1 MRLFFTSCLLVCIF
15 ISTHAQTS
23 VTVKVLDSLGLP
35 VTRATVSLYK
45 ADSKI
50 IFKNSISD
58 SSGNAVFSNL
68 LTGEYYATA
77 TATGFQT
84 GTSLVFSTDSI
95 LQKIE
100 LKGIVKELS
109 GVTVTAVKPVI
120 EASEDKIIYNV
131 ENDAS
136 LQGRSAAE
144 ALAKVPFVS
153 VDGNGGV
160 YLKGQTSFQI
170 LLNGKQTSMFA
181 SNVGDV
187 LKSFPANTISKIEVI
202 SNPSAK
208 YEGEGLTGLINIITK
223 KKVAGYNGH
232 TAFNY
237 NTIGQVNPNASFNVK
252 YGKLG
257 ITSFFYYA
265 RNLGYD
271 THGEQT
277 YTALSHSA
285 AFARR
290 QFTDTG
296 RHAGYN
302 AGGNLELAYDIDS
315 LQTVSVYGR
324 MTNGGNEPRQRNTI
338 MAYDNT
344 GNIRQQTFFNTR
356 SDIDSP
362 GGEAGMDYLR
372 KMRKPGHSVSLNIN
386 RQFNKTTGTV
396 KSDQY
401 NSSDDDRFLRNHIK
415 AENIQTSAQAD
426 YTMQLDSRSK
436 LETGLRGIFR
446 NVNSRYN
453 SQVKSS
459 PADDYTLDPAN
470 SNELKYTQN
479 VAGLYGVYTYS
490 VKEKRLTI
498 KAGGRLE
505 KTVVNGHFISS
516 NTEVKQD
523 YFSFLPSLSLNK
535 TLKNGKRLSLAW
547 NRRIARPGLGY
558 LNPFRDNRDP
568 LFITYGNEKLKPEYA
583 NNIDASVASF
593 SKKFTYSLAVNAS
606 FVRSGVQRFIV
617 FDESTGVSE
626 QTYGNIGLTNLVGL
640 TGYLA
645 FNPSEKLSMT
655 FTGNLNRVMIKNK
668 LAAGERRNG
677 WYGSANASFSYTLSK
692 KMDLFSNINYSTPP
706 VQLQGQNGANLFYNM
721 GAAYWLYNRK
731 LMFNVA
737 LLNVFN
743 KYWQTDNVFETA
755 GFRQES
761 TTWRPVRAFAVGVRF
776 SFGKLKENTSRK
788 KGVVVDD
795 GKTGD

>member
-1 MRLFFTSCLLVCIF
+1 MF

-23 VTVKVLDSLGLP
+23 VTVKVSDSLGVP
-35 VTRATVSLYK
+35 VAKATVSLYQ
-45 ADSKI
+45 AATKI
-50 IFKNSISD
+50 ILKNSISD
-58 SSGNAVFSNL
+58 SSGQAVFSNL
-68 LTGEYYATA
+68 TTGEYYATA
-77 TATGFQT
+77 TAAGFPAGST
-84 GTSLVFSTDSI
+84 TIFSTGSVV
-95 LQKIE
+95 QKIE
-100 LKGIVKELS
+100 LKRIVKELS
-109 GVTVTAVKPVI
+109 GITVTATKTLI
-120 EASEDKIIYNV
+120 EANEDKIIYKV

-153 VDGNGGV
+153 IDGNGGV

-181 SNVGDV
+181 SNAGDV

-202 SNPSAK
+202 TNPSAK

-232 TAFNY
+232 AAMNY
-237 NTIGQVNPNASFNVK
+237 NTIGQVNPNASFNLK

-265 RNLGYD
+265 RNLGYKTD
-271 THGEQT
+271 GEQI
-277 YTALSHSA
+277 YTALSPSA
-285 AFARR
+285 VFTRR
-290 QFTDTG
+290 QFADTG

-315 LQTVSVYGR
+315 LQIISLYGR
-324 MTNGGNEPRQRNTI
+324 MTNGGNEPRQRSTI
-338 MAYDNT
+338 ATYDKA
-344 GNIRQQTFFNTR
+344 GNLLQRSLFDTR
-356 SDIDSP
+356 SDIDFP
-362 GGEAGMDYLR
+362 GNEVGMDYLR

-401 NSSDDDRFLRNHIK
+401 NSLDDDRLLRNLIDAK
-415 AENIQTSAQAD
+415 NIQTSVQAD
-426 YTMQLDSRSK
+426 YTMQMSSRSK

-446 NVNSRYN
+446 NVSSRYN
-453 SQVKSS
+453 SQFKSS
-459 PADDYTLDPAN
+459 PADDYTLDPVN
-470 SNELKYTQN
+470 SNELKYTQQ
-479 VAGLYGVYTYS
+479 VAGVYGVYTYA
-490 VKEKRLTI
+490 VKEKKLTI

-505 KTVVNGHFISS
+505 KTFVNGEFISS
-516 NTEVKQD
+516 NTTVTQK
-523 YFSFLPSLSLNK
+523 YLSFLPGLSLNK
-535 TLKNGKRLSLAW
+535 TLNNGRRLSLAW
-547 NRRIARPGLGY
+547 NRRIARPGLVY

-583 NNIDASVASF
+583 NNIDASLSSF
-593 SKKFTYSLAVNAS
+593 SQKISYSIAVNAS
-606 FVRSGVQRFIV
+606 FVRSGIQRFIV

-645 FNPSEKLSMT
+645 FNPNEKMSVT
-655 FTGNLNRVMIKNK
+655 VTGNLNRSMIKNK
-668 LAAGERRNG
+668 LVADEKRNG
-677 WYGSANASFSYTLSK
+677 WYGSVNGAFNYTLSE

-706 VQLQGQNGANLFYNM
+706 VQLQGQNGANLFYNI
-721 GAAYWLYNRK
+721 GAAYWLHNRK
-731 LMFNVA
+731 LMFNLA

-743 KYWQTDNVFETA
+743 KYWQTTNRFETA
-755 GFRQES
+755 AFRQEII
-761 TTWRPVRAFAVGVRF
+761 TRRPVRAFAIGMRF

-788 KGVVVDD
+788 KGVPVDD
-795 GKTGD
+795 GKAGD